1 MSGVIDVTTSL
12 GDLVTSHPQLARELE
27 RCGLDY
33 CCGGHRT
40 LAAACAADRPDLD
53 AMTTIDELRAVLE
66 ATNGEPPAWAAMD
79 VAELTEHIETT
90 HHRHLRS
97 ELPRLSELLAKVT
110 GVHGHRHPEL
120 HAIQAR
126 FAELRAEL
134 EPHLATEEAAVF
146 PAIRRL
152 AGVQRDGAPK
162 RSPLDMPI
170 SALLVEHYRA
180 GQLLATL
187 RRLTDGYRPP
197 ADGCASYRTCYA
209 ALAELEADI
218 HLHVHKE
225 NNVLFPAVI
234 ALEGGGRAEVRS

>member
-1 MSGVIDVTTSL
+1 
-12 GDLVTSHPQLARELE
+12 
-27 RCGLDY
+27 
-33 CCGGHRT
+33 
-40 LAAACAADRPDLD
+40 
-53 AMTTIDELRAVLE
+53 
-66 ATNGEPPAWAAMD
+66 
-79 VAELTEHIETT
+79 
-90 HHRHLRS
+90 
-97 ELPRLSELLAKVT
+97 
-110 GVHGHRHPEL
+110 
-120 HAIQAR
+120 
-126 FAELRAEL
+126 
-134 EPHLATEEAAVF
+134 
-146 PAIRRL
+146 
-152 AGVQRDGAPK
+152 
-162 RSPLDMPI
+162 MPI

>member
-1 MSGVIDVTTSL
+1 
-12 GDLVTSHPQLARELE
+12 
-27 RCGLDY
+27 
-33 CCGGHRT
+33 
-40 LAAACAADRPDLD
+40 
-53 AMTTIDELRAVLE
+53 
-66 ATNGEPPAWAAMD
+66 MD

-134 EPHLATEEAAVF
+134 EPHLATERVCRI

-187 RRLTDGYRPP
+187 RRLTDGYRLP

-209 ALAELEADI
+209 ARPSLRRTSTSTSTRRTTCCS
-218 HLHVHKE
+218 
-225 NNVLFPAVI
+225 PP
-234 ALEGGGRAEVRS
+234 